1 MIATADWTPYCQ
13 SYMAAIWQH
22 VSPLR
27 LTCKLAQD
35 VQVAEKS
42 RQTEEYSRRYGDF
55 FSRGRSEISE
65 SLLHYFYD
73 VFHQN
78 NKAR

>member
-1 MIATADWTPYCQ
+1 MQFENDSHTGPSLTARVL
-13 SYMAAIWQH
+13 WQH
-22 VSPLR
+22 ISPLR

-35 VQVAEKS
+35 VQVAEKP

-65 SLLHYFYD
+65 PLLHYFYD

-78 NKAR
+78 NKA